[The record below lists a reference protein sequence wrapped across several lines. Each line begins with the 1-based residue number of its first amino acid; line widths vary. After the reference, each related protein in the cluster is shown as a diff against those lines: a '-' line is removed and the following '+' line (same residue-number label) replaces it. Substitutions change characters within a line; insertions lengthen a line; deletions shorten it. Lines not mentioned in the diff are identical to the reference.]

1 LGHNDLRQK
10 VRVSIKSDSQSW
22 VFVTLAAAAM
32 LMITMGA
39 RQAQGLFVFPISGST
54 GASIVTISFAMAVG
68 QFMWGLA
75 QPIAGVLSDRFGFQ
89 RVLLGGVLL
98 LAIGTLLTPVFTSD
112 VGLVVTIGIL
122 AALGSGA
129 GSFSVLIGSLAQ
141 RLAPAQRS
149 LASGVITGGGSF
161 GQFVF
166 APIVQK
172 LISVWGWMGAMWW
185 LGAITL
191 LALPLAGPIAG
202 PKRHGGA
209 IGGPSS
215 VGMKTALRSAFGNSS
230 YLLLH
235 ASFLTCGF
243 HIAFLVTHLP
253 GEVDLCGLP
262 ASVASWSLAIIGLAN
277 IAGSFAAGWLLNHFR
292 GKYVLFGMYGSRTL
306 LILLYLAAPK
316 TDWTFYLLA
325 VGLGFSWLGTA
336 PPTAGVVGKLFGTR
350 YLATL
355 YGLTMLS
362 HQIGGFFGAWLGG
375 IAFSHYGNYLW
386 MWYADAFLAA
396 IAALLNLPIREPQV
410 EPTAVPA

>member
-1 LGHNDLRQK
+1 MTGKNNRN
-10 VRVSIKSDSQSW
+10 SW
-22 VFVTLAAAAM
+22 LLLTLAAAAM

-39 RQAQGLFVFPISGST
+39 RQAQGLFLFPISGST
-54 GASIVTISFAMAVG
+54 GVSVVTISFAMAVG

-75 QPIAGVLSDRFGFQ
+75 QPVAGMLADRFGFI
-89 RVLLGGVLL
+89 RVLIGGVLL
-98 LAIGTLLTPVFTSD
+98 LAVGTALTPFFTSSF
-112 VGLVVTIGIL
+112 GLIVTIGIL
-122 AALGSGA
+122 TAVGSGA

-141 RLAPAQRS
+141 RLAPAERS
-149 LASGVITGGGSF
+149 LASGLITGGGSF

-166 APIVQK
+166 APIAQK
-172 LISVWGWMGAMWW
+172 LISSWGWMGAMWS

-209 IGGPSS
+209 LDANAAGN
-215 VGMKTALRSAFGNSS
+215 MKAALHKAFGNSS

-235 ASFLTCGF
+235 GSFLTCGF

-262 ASVASWSLAIIGLAN
+262 ASVASWSLAIIGLSN
-277 IAGSFAAGWLLNHFR
+277 IAGSFTAGWLLNHFR

-316 TDWTFYLLA
+316 TEWTFYLFA
-325 VGLGFSWLGTA
+325 IGLGFSWLGTA

-386 MWYADAFLAA
+386 MWYADALFAA
-396 IAALLNLPIREPQV
+396 LAALLNLPIREPRI
-410 EPTAVPA
+410 ERAAVPA